1 MAVAVQLD
9 AAENLIVIKVSGST
23 DVKTVANAYA
33 DGVTGPNH
41 QQNMN
46 ALWDISGVK
55 LSQYSIAEV
64 RELARLIRQYSEH
77 RGEDYKVAFVPSNRG
92 DYQLLKVYSTFMRLA
107 GSFRMRVFNDVQ
119 LAQDWITTED

>member
-77 RGEDYKVAFVPSNRG
+77 RGEDYKVAFVTSNRG
-92 DYQLLKVYSTFMRLA
+92 DYQLLKAYSTFMRLA
-107 GSFRMRVFNDVQ
+107 GSFRMRLFNDVQ